1 MTELPVV
8 QVNGPTVEVMSLPAL
23 NAFAVNCSVWCCEAH
38 TGGFVGP
45 ETAILSTC
53 AWTNTGTVAVSP
65 SEVTIT
71 FAVPSGNGLPL
82 LSFVWQTTLLAS
94 NMPAQTSPAELTV
107 TTLLFDELKV
117 EVGVGEITMLFESS
131 TWIELS
137 CTTCP
142 C

>member
-1 MTELPVV
+1 
-8 QVNGPTVEVMSLPAL
+8 
-23 NAFAVNCSVWCCEAH
+23 
-38 TGGFVGP
+38 
-45 ETAILSTC
+45 
-53 AWTNTGTVAVSP
+53 VSP

-94 NMPAQTSPAELTV
+94 NMPAQISPAELTV

-131 TWIELS
+131 TWIELN

-142 C
+142 CCNEKLVGLTLIVVGGAGGVDL